1 MLLLLDINIILDVV
15 FQRPGEPASSAL
27 IGSCNEQ
34 HQAWV
39 AWHSVATLAY
49 LIERQRNPAVARELV
64 TGLLSWARVATTG
77 HQDAIQ
83 ALQLPMSDFEDALQV
98 SAAQACG
105 ADYIITRNGRDF
117 VQSPLPALSPKEFL
131 ARHPLI

>member
-34 HQAWV
+34 HQAWL

-49 LIERQRNPAVARELV
+49 LIERERNPAVARELV

-77 HQDAIQ
+77 HQDAVQ

-117 VQSPLPALSPKEFL
+117 VQSPLPALSPEEFL